1 MSKCQSHNKALI
13 RQVQLRQELKLQQTE
28 VKLNQDCLTVISKTK
43 ISALV
48 IDKGSSVEFREQLMP
63 VKQAPKPIAP

>member
-1 MSKCQSHNKALI
+1 MAQSQSHNKALI

-63 VKQAPKPIAP
+63 VKQAPKPTAP